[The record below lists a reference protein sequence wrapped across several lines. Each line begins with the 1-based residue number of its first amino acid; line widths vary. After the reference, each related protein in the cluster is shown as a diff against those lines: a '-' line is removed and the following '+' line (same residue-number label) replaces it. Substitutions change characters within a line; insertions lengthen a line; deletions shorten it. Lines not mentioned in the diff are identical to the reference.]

1 MKKINKFKNETPVT
15 KTMEPKKGSVG
26 EFIEILKQFPA
37 DADFE
42 LNGNVRVSGVCD
54 DENLT
59 ARITPAGGYTETESV
74 NNEKPCGCCNDE
86 CDCED
91 SKNHVMDTHLYG
103 ASYVSDEFM
112 RGFRKVCSD
121 RLTDAGV
128 MNPITPELLFEK
140 DSLYPMQNDTIGE
153 IRHHNLFVTE
163 CMTEMYRRQLAAML
177 EYNTQCLAHFAVA
190 TNKCMCEIVD
200 KTVTVKEF

>member
-1 MKKINKFKNETPVT
+1 MKSNKFKKATPVA
-15 KTMEPKKGSVG
+15 KTVESKKGSVG
-26 EFIEILKQFPA
+26 EFIELLKQFPE
-37 DADFE
+37 DADFK
-42 LNGNVRVSGVCD
+42 LNGNVRVSGTED
-54 DENLT
+54 NIHATISPIGE
-59 ARITPAGGYTETESV
+59 YTEEPV
-74 NNEKPCGCCNDE
+74 NNEEPCCGCCNDE

-91 SKNHVMDTHLYG
+91 SKNHAMDTHLYG

-112 RGFRKVCSD
+112 KGFRKVGSD
-121 RLTDAGV
+121 RLTDASV

-140 DSLYPMQNDTIGE
+140 DLLHPMQNDIIGE
-153 IRHHNLFVTE
+153 IRHHNLFVAE

-200 KTVTVKEF
+200 KTVTVTEF